1 MLEEFYIACALPHSV
16 EADARFHVSV
26 FLAPTVHTSSQTTLA
41 ACPLFRN
48 WGEVAR
54 TRLAVELIDQSG
66 PIPCEVL
73 LEPVNPALWRTF
85 FHGTPKWSRMPFPTG
100 TSATGAAS
108 RRGASMTSP
117 VTCTCPP
124 YTPRLPASRASAT
137 CRSPTRQRK
146 CWGAERPRSDR
157 TGRILEE
164 QRRPMPDE
172 GRLTMRFDEVVE
184 GRRPLEEIERDIAHR
199 QDWLERVALEL
210 HRCRRFY
217 ERPESRQ
224 EYRDRP
230 DPRAKL
236 PPLPR
241 SKSEFHERCALAG
254 DHGELLRRLG
264 LVLDL
269 RVAEPGRL
277 RLSQWLSAQVSV
289 GGSLNA
295 CRTTRVHCRV
305 AGDALVA
312 SAEAQDRNWADGALR
327 LGDAQRFSV
336 LALDADG
343 SALKM
348 ERYLWTLPRLLRAE
362 ENGDPADGA
371 TPSLRSPGFTVVA
384 TQQAIAIRDRLNRQQ
399 DLESAFGGGTVADL
413 HAADVTRGFRVE
425 VWDEHAR
432 RWASLHRRL
441 ASAQVTGF
449 GSVYS
454 ELPEEG
460 FAQGTAAHES
470 PGVSASPIHIHEA
483 LFGWEGWSLSAPRPG
498 LTIVH
503 ENGEEN
509 LYEAPGVGGPAPAG
523 MVHPIRFEH
532 VVAPGTLP
540 RLRYGRTY
548 AFRAWA
554 VDLAGNSRPRPSDS
568 ETTPPQGAGSGAA
581 AEPAAQPPP
590 AGEPWLADALRQTV
604 AGTHA
609 RLGAAVVAAMEESQ
623 AETAAT
629 RVLQDP
635 TIGPEV
641 ADRLRSMRA
650 SRTLEAGEGRSV
662 RLRELV
668 HGAFARAAADAEVS
682 LFPAT
687 AALPSTGDF
696 VTALHPFLRWEP
708 VLTPAVVPRKRYT
721 EGESLRVLVI
731 RSGVRQ
737 DAGTLA
743 LTVTSPSPYAK
754 SANQQVK
761 NAGYGAESERH
772 LAPPKASQMQAEL
785 HGKFDLAIG
794 SDSAA
799 HHRKMLGWA
808 LRENGTFRDTTRA
821 DIDNPPARLPQK
833 GIALVHVGMPT
844 EPLVKN
850 LASLDRGDP
859 LAPGQTVIHDTD
871 NLWLPYL
878 PDPLARGISI
888 AFPDAGQDRALAFPF
903 ASEDFTVRYGG
914 TWPEVQPFR
923 LRLRGGKE
931 LDGRVAGRKID
942 FVLPPGETLQF
953 RLASSLS
960 PDDLD
965 LLGVW
970 RNLPASLSGDVDVKR
985 AAADGL
991 LWGLTPYE
999 DVKLVHAVERPL
1011 MVRAR
1016 CAWSRRGQPGPR
1028 M

>member
-85 FHGTPKWSRMPFPTG
+85 FPRDTEVISDAVPDWDQRHWRSFAARRVHDIARDLHMSTIYASPTG
-100 TSATGAAS
+100 K
-108 RRGASMTSP
+108 
-117 VTCTCPP
+117 
-124 YTPRLPASRASAT
+124 PRLGDLPLADAAA
-137 CRSPTRQRK
+137 K
-146 CWGAERPRSDR
+146 MLGAERPRSDR

-277 RLSQWLSAQVSV
+277 RQSQWLSAQVSV
-289 GGSLNA
+289 GGGLNA

-327 LGDAQRFSV
+327 LGDTQRFSV

-441 ASAQVTGF
+441 ASADVTGF
-449 GSVYS
+449 GRS
-454 ELPEEG
+454 
-460 FAQGTAAHES
+460 TANCPRRDSRREPPRTSRPAYRHRRS
-470 PGVSASPIHIHEA
+470 TSTKPCSAGKGGASRRPGRDSRSSTKTGRRTCTRHPASAGRRPPAWFTRSGSSTSSRRGRCLDCVMAGPTR
-483 LFGWEGWSLSAPRPG
+483 SAPGRW
-498 LTIVH
+498 IS
-503 ENGEEN
+503 
-509 LYEAPGVGGPAPAG
+509 PATRVRARR
-523 MVHPIRFEH
+523 IRRRRRRK
-532 VVAPGTLP
+532 A
-540 RLRYGRTY
+540 
-548 AFRAWA
+548 RA
-554 VDLAGNSRPRPSDS
+554 
-568 ETTPPQGAGSGAA
+568 
-581 AEPAAQPPP
+581 AAQPPSPQRPRRRPRSRGWRMPCARRSP
-590 AGEPWLADALRQTV
+590 ARTRDS
-604 AGTHA
+604 A
-609 RLGAAVVAAMEESQ
+609 RPL
-623 AETAAT
+623 
-629 RVLQDP
+629 
-635 TIGPEV
+635 
-641 ADRLRSMRA
+641 
-650 SRTLEAGEGRSV
+650 SR
-662 RLRELV
+662 
-668 HGAFARAAADAEVS
+668 
-682 LFPAT
+682 
-687 AALPSTGDF
+687 
-696 VTALHPFLRWEP
+696 RWRN
-708 VLTPAVVPRKRYT
+708 RKRKPPRP
-721 EGESLRVLVI
+721 GSFRI
-731 RSGVRQ
+731 RRSGRK
-737 DAGTLA
+737 
-743 LTVTSPSPYAK
+743 SPI
-754 SANQQVK
+754 
-761 NAGYGAESERH
+761 
-772 LAPPKASQMQAEL
+772 AS
-785 HGKFDLAIG
+785 G
-794 SDSAA
+794 
-799 HHRKMLGWA
+799 
-808 LRENGTFRDTTRA
+808 
-821 DIDNPPARLPQK
+821 
-833 GIALVHVGMPT
+833 
-844 EPLVKN
+844 
-850 LASLDRGDP
+850 
-859 LAPGQTVIHDTD
+859 
-871 NLWLPYL
+871 
-878 PDPLARGISI
+878 
-888 AFPDAGQDRALAFPF
+888 
-903 ASEDFTVRYGG
+903 
-914 TWPEVQPFR
+914 
-923 LRLRGGKE
+923 
-931 LDGRVAGRKID
+931 
-942 FVLPPGETLQF
+942 
-953 RLASSLS
+953 
-960 PDDLD
+960 
-965 LLGVW
+965 
-970 RNLPASLSGDVDVKR
+970 
-985 AAADGL
+985 
-991 LWGLTPYE
+991 
-999 DVKLVHAVERPL
+999 
-1011 MVRAR
+1011 
-1016 CAWSRRGQPGPR
+1016 
-1028 M
+1028 